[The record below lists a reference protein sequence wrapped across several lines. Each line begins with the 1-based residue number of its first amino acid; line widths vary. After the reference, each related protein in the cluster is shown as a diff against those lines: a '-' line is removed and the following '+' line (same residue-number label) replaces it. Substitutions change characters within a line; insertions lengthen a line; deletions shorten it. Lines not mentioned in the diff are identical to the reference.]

1 MIVNLMAV
9 QLAGLLSVPLTAT
22 VAQPTDWITLR
33 NRFALTV
40 WPDMG
45 GKLPSAHVPSSIVER
60 PEGFEDLTLL
70 TWNISCKHFSL
81 NSSVYR
87 SVRTVGRRTD
97 TVIIHHHGHAKSC
110 DKTRPDNTCTTNR
123 TNLYDFYN
131 LTDFYHRELGSDA
144 FFMYMPLLGPNRQQ
158 GLPERHKW
166 FEQWQDK
173 GTPTIKFFLEPVVL
187 TISYA
192 LSLGYENVVMI
203 GKSGGGWT
211 TTLMA
216 ALDPRISLSI
226 PIAGSIPLD
235 FQPPDTRDYE
245 QLPRPK
251 TDKLW
256 YLNVVNYTQLYA
268 LATVASDGARSR
280 TSLQL
285 LHEDD
290 PCCFH
295 AHGRHAA
302 ILAYDAAVS
311 AKLPPVGPG
320 VFSTAITNW
329 NVHAVCQMD
338 RVVMRTAKE
347 QLDAGEPH
355 LDRLP
360 CDILRARDLKCPVKP
375 PTVTA

>member
-1 MIVNLMAV
+1 MMNSGLMAV
-9 QLAGLLSVPLTAT
+9 LLGLP
-22 VAQPTDWITLR
+22 PTDWIALR
-33 NRFALTV
+33 RNAALTV
-40 WPDMG
+40 WPEMG
-45 GKLPSAHVPSSIVER
+45 GNLPTARPPSSIVER
-60 PEGFEDLTLL
+60 PEAFADLTLL
-70 TWNISCKHFSL
+70 TWNISCKHFWL
-81 NSSVYR
+81 NSNVYR
-87 SVRTVGRRTD
+87 SVRTRGRRTS
-97 TVIIHHHGHAKSC
+97 TVIIHHHGHAKAC
-110 DKTRPDNTCTTNR
+110 DKTLPDNTCSTNR
-123 TNLYDFYN
+123 THLYDFYN

-158 GLPERHKW
+158 GLPESHQW
-166 FEQWQDK
+166 FEQWQDR

-187 TISYA
+187 TISFA
-192 LSLGYENVVMI
+192 LSLGYDNVVMI

-245 QLPRPK
+245 QKPRPK

-268 LATVASDGARSR
+268 LATIAADGFCSR

-290 PCCFH
+290 PCCFSG
-295 AHGRHAA
+295 HGRHAG
-302 ILAYDAAVS
+302 ILAYDAAIGAALS
-311 AKLPPVGPG
+311 PNGSG

-338 RVVMRTAKE
+338 RVVIRTAKD
-347 QLDAGEPH
+347 QLDAGRPK

-360 CDILRARDLKCPVKP
+360 CDILRARELKCPFAP
-375 PTVTA
+375 PDATA